1 MDIDRREK
9 GDISKESLVK
19 QKGWYV
25 PSIHR
30 TLIEKGTSS
39 QR

>member
-1 MDIDRREK
+1 MDIDNREK

-30 TLIEKGTSS
+30 TLIEKKASF
-39 QR
+39 Q